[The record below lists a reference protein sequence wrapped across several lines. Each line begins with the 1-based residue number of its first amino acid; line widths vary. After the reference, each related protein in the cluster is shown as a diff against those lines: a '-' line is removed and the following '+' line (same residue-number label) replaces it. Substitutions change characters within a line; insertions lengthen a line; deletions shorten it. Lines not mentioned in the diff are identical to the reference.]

1 MRGCVTVPAPTRHSD
16 TVVNLMLTWQQSAEV
31 AGVAAV
37 VGIGLRRSRSPKLAT
52 AAALVIETAIIA
64 ILYSVWQFVGDFSVM
79 STDRAFIRG
88 EWIARFE
95 HTLRLPSERSVQ
107 DLILNHAGLV
117 QAANLYYDT
126 MHFGVMFV
134 FLLWMF
140 VRHRD
145 RYSAIRTT
153 LAITTLACLAIQFVP
168 VAPPRLLPGFID
180 TAAVY
185 GQSVYA
191 GGGLEGNLAA
201 MPSIHVAWAVVIAWY
216 TMRITRS
223 RWRYLGPLHAVI
235 TVFVVVATGNHWWL
249 DGIVAVAV
257 LVLCAWLRYGVA
269 RGWSAFA
276 QSRRTRATPVA
287 DPVADPA
294 GEVVPA
300 DEDAEPARVT

>member
-1 MRGCVTVPAPTRHSD
+1 M
-16 TVVNLMLTWQQSAEV
+16 
-31 AGVAAV
+31 
-37 VGIGLRRSRSPKLAT
+37 
-52 AAALVIETAIIA
+52 
-64 ILYSVWQFVGDFSVM
+64 WQFVGDFSVM

-95 HTLRLPSERSVQ
+95 HTLHLPSERSVQ

-126 MHFGVMFV
+126 MHFGIMFV

-153 LAITTLACLAIQFVP
+153 LAITTLACLAIQFIP
-168 VAPPRLLPGFID
+168 VAPPRLLPGFVD

-223 RWRYLGPLHAVI
+223 RWRYLGPAARRDHGVRRRRDRQPL
-235 TVFVVVATGNHWWL
+235 
-249 DGIVAVAV
+249 
-257 LVLCAWLRYGVA
+257 VA
-269 RGWSAFA
+269 RRH
-276 QSRRTRATPVA
+276 RRGRRAGPVR
-287 DPVADPA
+287 VAALRGGP
-294 GEVVPA
+294 GLVRVR
-300 DEDAEPARVT
+300 RVTSGASECGRRRRARRRHHGASARRVKVPRFRLHGALVGSRAPGVPGVRTSTAATVTGDHLLDHHGADARGVRWRNEFRGEDCARS

>member
-1 MRGCVTVPAPTRHSD
+1 
-16 TVVNLMLTWQQSAEV
+16 MLSWQQSAEV

-37 VGIGLRRSRSPKLAT
+37 VGMGLRRSRSPRMVT
-52 AAALVIETAIIA
+52 AAAIVVETAIIA
-64 ILYSVWQFVGDFSVM
+64 ALYSVWQFVGDFSVM
-79 STDRAFIRG
+79 GTDQAFSRG

-95 HTLRLPSERSVQ
+95 HTMGLPSERSVQ
-107 DLILNHAGLV
+107 DLILHNGTLV

-126 MHFGVMFV
+126 MHFGIMFV

-140 VRHRD
+140 TRHRD

-153 LAITTLACLAIQFVP
+153 LAITTLACLAIQFIP
-168 VAPPRLLPGFID
+168 VAPPRLLPGFVD

-201 MPSIHVAWAVVIAWY
+201 MPSIHVAWAVVVAWY
-216 TMRITRS
+216 TMRITSS

-257 LVLCAWLRYGVA
+257 LVVCAWLRYGLA
-269 RGWSAFA
+269 RGWSTFA
-276 QSRRTRATPVA
+276 AARRG
-287 DPVADPA
+287 DISPA
-294 GEVVPA
+294 
-300 DEDAEPARVT
+300 AEPAAEPSAAATAAKPAPADDATEPAHAR